1 MKLMLVVD
9 PEPAAARMLEAQ
21 LRLAA
26 VEVLAVASIAEGAR
40 LALECRPDLALIAAD
55 PPGWEGFNLAY
66 RLREEA
72 PEIPVLLLSSRTDPW
87 VGETARAL
95 RARHLLPKPVRA
107 SSLLPPVL
115 EALGLPPLAEDTLKA
130 IPDEADLPTAPAAPP
145 TEVQATV
152 VPPSPSPPAPPPSA
166 ATPQTPLAG
175 AAPAAPRPLAPMQP
189 AAKILVVEDDR
200 HIAKALALRLRAAG
214 LEVVMAY
221 DALGGLEMAMRH
233 LPDLVILDIGLPA
246 GSGLKVAERIQTL
259 VPKLTPIIFLTASRQ
274 PGLRE
279 QAERLGPADYI
290 EKPYDAEKLLES
302 VRKALT
308 ARS

>member
-1 MKLMLVVD
+1 MKLLLVVD
-9 PEPAAARMLEAQ
+9 PEPEAGRLLNAQ
-21 LRLAA
+21 LHLSG
-26 VEVLAVASIAEGAR
+26 VEVLAVTSVAEGTR

-55 PPGWEGFNLAY
+55 PPGWDGFNLAH
-66 RLREEA
+66 RLRQEA
-72 PEIPVLLLSSRTDPW
+72 PEIPVVLLSSRTDPW

-107 SSLLPPVL
+107 GSLLPPVL
-115 EALGLPPLAEDTLKA
+115 DLLGLLPLTEEALRAT
-130 IPDEADLPTAPAAPP
+130 PDEADPHGVP
-145 TEVQATV
+145 
-152 VPPSPSPPAPPPSA
+152 VPPPPPLQPTVAPPAPPPPA
-166 ATPQTPLAG
+166 IP
-175 AAPAAPRPLAPMQP
+175 APAAAPPASRSGPAPAEIPTSPPPRTG
-189 AAKILVVEDDR
+189 AKILVVEDDR
-200 HIAKALALRLRAAG
+200 HIAKALAVRLRSAG
-214 LEVVMAY
+214 LEVVLAC

-290 EKPYDAEKLLES
+290 EKPYDADKLLES
-302 VRKALT
+302 VWKALSHR
-308 ARS
+308 A